1 MNLSGVLLKFTMQ
14 GDRYTLTLDDM
25 TKEQF
30 DEAIKLLNIP
40 IIFVEGM
47 VSKPA
52 LDNFVGRS
60 ENDIVKGWIVS
71 DDDTD
76 A

>member
-1 MNLSGVLLKFTMQ
+1 MNFTGVVFKFTMK
-14 GDRYTLTLDDM
+14 GDCYTLTLDEM
-25 TKEQF
+25 TREQF
-30 DEAIKLLNIP
+30 KEAIKLLDIP
-40 IIFVEGM
+40 IVFVDGM

-52 LDNFVGRS
+52 LDNFTGRS